1 MHLEQFNAADAAEA
15 AAVVRVWADIPWWI
29 DAVVVGRPYADV
41 DSLAAHASLLAGRWG
56 AADLESAL
64 AHHPRIGERPA
75 GAGAE
80 AAASRQRA
88 VVDGCRRRPT
98 SPRASPPATRDYE
111 ARFGR
116 VFLVR
121 AAGRSPEQM
130 LAELERRLRNDPATE
145 AREAAGQLAE
155 IALLRLRSSIDDG
168 PAVTGIIDTPTAK
181 APS

>member
-29 DAVVVGRPYADV
+29 DAVVSDRPYADV
-41 DSLAAHASLLAGRWG
+41 DALAAHASLLAGRWG
-56 AADLESAL
+56 AADLEAAL

-75 GAGAE
+75 GGGAE
-80 AAASRQRA
+80 AEASRSEQSSMDAAAGDIAARIA
-88 VVDGCRRRPT
+88 AGN
-98 SPRASPPATRDYE
+98 ADYE

-130 LAELERRLRNDPATE
+130 LAELERRLRSDPATE
-145 AREAAGQLAE
+145 EREAAGQLAE